1 MHARHVVP
9 APSLCAVLSPA
20 FMRPVGPQFHAGL
33 AQGGLVAVPALK
45 VALTGNVGMSG
56 GGQTNTLFTTLL
68 PYIYLL
74 LN

>member
-1 MHARHVVP
+1 
-9 APSLCAVLSPA
+9 
-20 FMRPVGPQFHAGL
+20 MRPVRPQFHAGL

-45 VALTGNVGMSG
+45 VALAGNVGMSG